1 MRGKQTFIWNQWI
14 AFWEAQMQV
23 EIQRVFPTCQ
33 VKAKAFYEEKEGNN
47 YVRWRKEKMFSYG
60 C

>member
-23 EIQRVFPTCQ
+23 EIQSVPDLPG
-33 VKAKAFYEEKEGNN
+33 KSKGFYEEKEGNN